1 MRYLFFILT
10 ILAGLVA
17 PAHAQPGRPD
27 SLHRRSWLLPHHV
40 IGQFAGGQGM
50 ATVGL
55 GYTSRRRLDL
65 DLLAGYVP
73 RRYSITP
80 MGIFTAKATYSPW
93 LVSLG
98 QSRWQ
103 LRPLSAGG
111 MLSYTASKGFNKT
124 WDDKYSTGY
133 YWWSAHT
140 RIGGFVGGRLA
151 YRLSNQS
158 GRPARFISAYY
169 ELGTNDLYLVSIWHN
184 IGHLPLRSILTL
196 GVGVKVDLF

>member
-1 MRYLFFILT
+1 MRYLLLSLT
-10 ILAGLVA
+10 LLAA
-17 PAHAQPGRPD
+17 PGHAQMTRPD
-27 SLHRRSWLLPHHV
+27 SLRPRPWLLPHHV
-40 IGQFAGGQGM
+40 IGQFAGGQGL

-55 GYTSRRRLDL
+55 GYSSRQRLDL

-93 LVSLG
+93 LLRLG

-140 RIGGFVGGRLA
+140 RIGAFVGGRLA
-151 YRLSNQS
+151 YRLSNQ
-158 GRPARFISAYY
+158 PARRTRFISAYY

-184 IGHLPLRSILTL
+184 IGHLPLSSILTL